1 MSLLPRR
8 SILRTP
14 FLLIVAAVVFTGT
27 TGTVAFAQH
36 GGGHVGG
43 GHLGGGHVAGGHF
56 SGGHMSAP
64 HGSASPRSHGMVS
77 RASGDPPLAG
87 FGTRSFV
94 ATPPP
99 VRLSPRPGA
108 NRPIVGNRVTM
119 LPFLPSQAEPQV
131 PGATHSWPFHFPRR
145 PRFPQRPVFPTFA
158 PRTFG
163 FSGSPFFGLG
173 LGFGINSIWWPSC
186 GLFWGWGYGCNSL
199 PYYGF
204 GFGYGPLFGA
214 GNLGAQ
220 VQNEG
225 GPDIYGNPPEKPST
239 FVYGEEAR
247 DLMQLYLKDGTIY
260 NVTDYW
266 LVNDQIHCNTVEG
279 ATSIEHVFDFAQ
291 LDLQTTVNV
300 NTARGFHFVLRNE
313 PLEQYLSHPD
323 TGSSNGAP
331 PQTGPAGPLQP
342 PQ

>member
-56 SGGHMSAP
+56 SGGHMSAS

-119 LPFLPSQAEPQV
+119 LPFLPSQAEPQT
-131 PGATHSWPFHFPRR
+131 GATHTSPVHFPRR
-145 PRFPQRPVFPTFA
+145 PRFPQGPVFPTFA

-163 FSGSPFFGLG
+163 FLLSTEFAYQELESNSKAFRAISPESPAAL
-173 LGFGINSIWWPSC
+173 
-186 GLFWGWGYGCNSL
+186 
-199 PYYGF
+199 
-204 GFGYGPLFGA
+204 
-214 GNLGAQ
+214 
-220 VQNEG
+220 
-225 GPDIYGNPPEKPST
+225 T
-239 FVYGEEAR
+239 FVPRSPPPWLLLFLASFAR
-247 DLMQLYLKDGTIY
+247 SR
-260 NVTDYW
+260 
-266 LVNDQIHCNTVEG
+266 C
-279 ATSIEHVFDFAQ
+279 
-291 LDLQTTVNV
+291 
-300 NTARGFHFVLRNE
+300 
-313 PLEQYLSHPD
+313 
-323 TGSSNGAP
+323 
-331 PQTGPAGPLQP
+331 
-342 PQ
+342 